1 MRIKYLGVLAIALL
15 VAPMAQASEELAKK
29 NACLACH
36 QVDKK
41 LIGPSYQDV
50 ANKYKGDAAAHDL
63 LVKKVKE
70 GGVGVWGQ
78 VPMPPN
84 PAVSDADLNALVTWI
99 MGMAK

>member
-1 MRIKYLGVLAIALL
+1 M
-15 VAPMAQASEELAKK
+15 
-29 NACLACH
+29 
-36 QVDKK
+36 DKK

-70 GGVGVWGQ
+70 DGVGVWGQ